1 LAKILVVDDDVTSVA
16 IMRKVLEDSG
26 HDVVSVSSGKAALD
40 RITKFKFDVMVTDF
54 NMPGMTGIDLTKEV
68 LDKEQDIIVILITAF
83 FTIKSVVEAVKLG
96 AFDYLTK
103 PINKEE
109 LKLTVER
116 GLEKL
121 QLVNENLILKK
132 KVEKANP
139 ESESPGYLTSSKK
152 LKKILKDVDKAAK
165 SDSVILITGEN
176 GTGKEV
182 LANYIYKKSHRSEQ
196 PFVVINCAA
205 IPSQLLESELF
216 GHARGSFTGAIKDH
230 KGYFEV
236 ANNGT
241 LFLDE
246 IGDLEPL
253 LQVKLLRVL
262 QEKEF
267 SRVGDTRIITTN
279 VRVIAA
285 TNRVLKDLIA
295 DNKFREDL
303 YYRLN
308 VFEFHLPSLKERPE
322 DIMFYFEK
330 FVKDFAVANKKNIKK
345 IEERVIKVL
354 KTYHWPGNIR
364 ELKNI
369 AERVTILCE
378 TGTITYD
385 LLPLNLRESSAREVD
400 IEPDIFGDNF
410 SSNYNKSKDDFIR
423 RFDLDFITKHLSK
436 HSGNVEATA
445 KAINFHPVSLR
456 QKIKKL
462 GIKPSEFKSQK

>member
-1 LAKILVVDDDVTSVA
+1 MAKILVVDDDVTSVA

-354 KTYHWPGNIR
+354 KTYYWPGNIR

>member
-1 LAKILVVDDDVTSVA
+1 
-16 IMRKVLEDSG
+16 M
-26 HDVVSVSSGKAALD
+26 
-40 RITKFKFDVMVTDF
+40 
-54 NMPGMTGIDLTKEV
+54 
-68 LDKEQDIIVILITAF
+68 ITAF